1 MVSLYS
7 CTREPD
13 PNPTTIYDDN
23 LRILVFDYFELN
35 LNRILGKR
43 VARHIRGDRVLT
55 SIYLVYI

>member
-13 PNPTTIYDDN
+13 PKQTTIDYDN
-23 LRILVFDYFELN
+23 LRIQVYNYFELN

>member
-13 PNPTTIYDDN
+13 PSETTIDYDN
-23 LRILVFDYFELN
+23 LTIPVFDYFELN

-55 SIYLVYI
+55 SIYFVYI